1 MPLRNPSATEHE
13 RIALEILRDALDKLV
28 FNVAA
33 WPSKYLDKFELAAHE
48 AEYTDNAEL
57 KALTKKW
64 RRMAKRSWGVKSGK
78 QWRRS
83 LPSDYDHVEELLEE
97 AMHGKLPPIP
107 VKANF
112 SAPQKKKS
120 ESWAAYHDRLTAMA
134 RDAKKRGDV
143 AVANTL
149 LVRAGEIARV
159 RKRVRDKPRGR
170 GASGPGTYPW
180 EQCIQDQ
187 LGRYGTMDR
196 AKRVCGAIR
205 ARSQRTYPAYWK
217 ARDPGRALPGPRMN
231 PGKPAV
237 FYTGE
242 GTIGGK
248 LAMYVVAATEGKR
261 LYDVHVFARPD
272 GGKVV
277 DRLERWGPT
286 QGATLDADLDAT
298 FAAMVKDTRIE
309 VRSKAYRTGDLSAK
323 KNPESDLTWLVLAEP
338 GGGYFWVV
346 YGYNHYDLR
355 EGQAQDG
362 ARRPGRSTLGDHQAA
377 RPPVRRARAQGTPAG
392 IGPCRRSTQSWSSR
406 PSTGASCGPC
416 TTARVDA
423 ISRCTP
429 TTWRARVSRRA
440 AAQATGTWA
449 SSSAFAAK

>member
-1 MPLRNPSATEHE
+1 MARRNPSATEHE

-78 QWRRS
+78 EWRRS

-97 AMHGKLPPIP
+97 AMHGKLPTIP
-107 VKANF
+107 VKANPAKRSRASRKNIVSAPPVHNF
-112 SAPQKKKS
+112 SAPKKKKS
-120 ESWAAYHDRLTAMA
+120 ESWSEYHDRLTAMA

-159 RKRVRDKPRGR
+159 RKRVREKPRGR

-205 ARSQRTYPAYWK
+205 ARSQRAYPAYWK

-231 PGKPAV
+231 P
-237 FYTGE
+237 
-242 GTIGGK
+242 
-248 LAMYVVAATEGKR
+248 
-261 LYDVHVFARPD
+261 
-272 GGKVV
+272 
-277 DRLERWGPT
+277 
-286 QGATLDADLDAT
+286 
-298 FAAMVKDTRIE
+298 
-309 VRSKAYRTGDLSAK
+309 
-323 KNPESDLTWLVLAEP
+323 ESDLTWQVLAEP
-338 GGGYFWVV
+338 GGGYFWIV
-346 YGYNHYDLR
+346 YGYNHYER
-355 EGQAQDG
+355 EDAIYAKGKRKTEPDAE
-362 ARRPGRSTLGDHQAA
+362 AAA
-377 RPPVRRARAQGTPAG
+377 R
-392 IGPCRRSTQSWSSR
+392 S
-406 PSTGASCGPC
+406 
-416 TTARVDA
+416 A
-423 ISRCTP
+423 ISKLRNLSFEE
-429 TTWRARVSRRA
+429 RVRK
-440 AAQATGTWA
+440 GLLPG
-449 SSSAFAAK
+449 